1 MGTAWTMNENSE
13 RKIILLSEIIEHKVR
28 KEKELEFYQKELEK
42 LQTQMSYLRREIN
55 LTNTII
61 DIIEG
66 ERVLDL
72 REYVEKKLLEKIDES
87 F

>member
-1 MGTAWTMNENSE
+1 MNENSE

-28 KEKELEFYQKELEK
+28 KEKELEFYQKELDK

>member
-1 MGTAWTMNENSE
+1 MGTARTMNENNE

-28 KEKELEFYQKELEK
+28 KEKELEFYQKELDK
-42 LQTQMSYLRREIN
+42 LQSQMSYLRREIN

-61 DIIEG
+61 NIIEG

-72 REYVEKKLLEKIDES
+72 REYVEKKLLEKNDES
-87 F
+87 L

>member
-1 MGTAWTMNENSE
+1 MNENSE

>member
-1 MGTAWTMNENSE
+1 MGTAWTMNENNE

-28 KEKELEFYQKELEK
+28 KEKELEFYQKELDK
-42 LQTQMSYLRREIN
+42 LQSQMSYLRREIN

-61 DIIEG
+61 NIIEG

-72 REYVEKKLLEKIDES
+72 REYVEKKLLEKNDES
-87 F
+87 L